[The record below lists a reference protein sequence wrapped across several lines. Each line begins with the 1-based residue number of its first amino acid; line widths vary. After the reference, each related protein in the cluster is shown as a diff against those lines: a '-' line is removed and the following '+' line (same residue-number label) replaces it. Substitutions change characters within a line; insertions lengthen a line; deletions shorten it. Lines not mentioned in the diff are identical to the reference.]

1 MTTIVGKTGTV
12 KATGTP
18 TDIGEITD
26 FTLTTSVVIT
36 ADPSLGD
43 DWATNKAATKS
54 WTATVNA
61 NFDNSDSIQDALTE
75 GETVALEF
83 YPDKDTVG
91 GLKLAGNG
99 IISGVTYTNAGN
111 DPIVAV
117 SFDVVG
123 DDALTRAD
131 VV

>member
-1 MTTIVGKTGTV
+1 MATILGKTGTV

-43 DWATNKAATKS
+43 EWATNKAATKS
-54 WTATVNA
+54 WTGTVNA
-61 NFDNSDSIQDALTE
+61 NFDNADTIQDGLTE
-75 GETVALEF
+75 GATVAFEF
-83 YPDKDTVG
+83 YPDKDTTG
-91 GLKLAGNG
+91 GLKLSGNG
-99 IISGVTYTNAGN
+99 IVSGVTYTNSGN
-111 DPIVAV
+111 DGIVAV

-123 DDALTRAD
+123 DDTLTRAD

>member
-1 MTTIVGKTGTV
+1 MTTIIGKTGTV

-26 FTLTTSVVIT
+26 FALTTSVVMT

-43 DWATNKAATKS
+43 EWATNKAATKS
-54 WTATVNA
+54 WTATINA
-61 NFDNSDSIQDALTE
+61 NFDNADSIQDALFE

-83 YPDKDTVG
+83 YPDKDTTG
-91 GLKLAGNG
+91 GLKLSGNG
-99 IISGVTYTNAGN
+99 IISGVTYTNGGN

-123 DDALTRAD
+123 EGTLTRAD